1 MLHRDVRAAVLE
13 LHRQGHGVRAIARAL
28 RISRS
33 SVRRVLE
40 QGSAE
45 VPELLRPD
53 KLTES
58 IDLVRELYASC
69 EGNLV
74 RVHEELE
81 ARDVH
86 VGYATLT
93 AFCRRQRIGVETK
106 LPAGFYH
113 FDPAEEMQHDT
124 SPHRVVVG
132 GQLRRLEC
140 ASLVLCYSH
149 MIFAQ
154 AYPRWNRF
162 WCKVFLTAALRYFGG
177 AAKWTMLDNSSII
190 IVSGTG
196 ANAVAAPE
204 MVALATLF
212 GFKFVAHEKGD
223 ANRSARVERP
233 FDYIEHN
240 FYVGRTF
247 ADVADLNRQFVIW
260 CDQVNAKFRRSL
272 RASHREL
279 FAVERPKLQRLPL
292 HIPDPSEFHQRTVDT
307 LGYVTVHTNNYS
319 VPCSLLDRS
328 VDVIATS
335 ELVRIFDGHRLVC
348 EHPREEDGA
357 HQRCTLK
364 AHREERQRLRLG
376 RQKPSPQEQTLMTA
390 APELAELVAH
400 LKSRHRGRAIRPIRR
415 LHQMFLDYPTDPLCA
430 AIRRALD
437 HGLYDLQ
444 RIEAIVLK
452 QLSGSFFREP
462 DSLLEPH
469 PPTNDSPSGE
479 SEKDSDDDP
488 QDQDPNAE

>member
-1 MLHRDVRAAVLE
+1 MLKRDVRAAVLE
-13 LHRQGHGVRAIARAL
+13 LHRQGHGVRAVARAL
-28 RISRS
+28 RISRT

-40 QGSAE
+40 QGSVE

-113 FDPAEEMQHDT
+113 FDPGEEMQHDT
-124 SPHRVVVG
+124 SPHQVVVG
-132 GQLRRLEC
+132 GKLRRLEC
-140 ASLVLCYSH
+140 ASLVLCYSR
-149 MIFAQ
+149 MLFAQ

-177 AAKWTMLDNSSII
+177 AAKRAMLDNSSII

-204 MVALATLF
+204 MAALATLF
-212 GFKFVAHEKGD
+212 GFEFVAHEKGD

-233 FDYIEHN
+233 FDYIERN

-247 ADVADLNRQFVIW
+247 ADIADLNRQFVVW
-260 CDQVNAKFRRSL
+260 CDRVNAQFRRSL

-292 HIPDPSEFHQRTVDT
+292 HIPDPSEVHQRTVDT
-307 LGYVTVHTNNYS
+307 LGYVTVHTNHYS

-328 VDVIATS
+328 LDVIATRD
-335 ELVRIFDGHRLVC
+335 LVQIFDGYRLVC

-376 RQKPSPQEQTLMTA
+376 RRKPSPQEQTLMTA

-415 LHQMFLDYPTDPLCA
+415 LHQMFLDYPTDPLRT

-437 HGLYDLQ
+437 HGLYDLR
-444 RIEAIVLK
+444 RIEAIVLE

-479 SEKDSDDDP
+479 SEKEHDDGP
-488 QDQDPNAE
+488 QDQDPPAE

>member
-1 MLHRDVRAAVLE
+1 MLKRDVRAAVLE

-33 SVRRVLE
+33 SVRRVLM
-40 QGSAE
+40 QGSAD
-45 VPELLRPD
+45 VPPLQRPD

-58 IDLVRELYASC
+58 INLVRELYASC

-81 ARDVH
+81 ARNIQ

-93 AFCRRQRIGVETK
+93 SFCRRQRIGVETK

-113 FDPAEEMQHDT
+113 FEPGEEMQHDT

-132 GQLRRLEC
+132 GRLRRLEC
-140 ASLVLCYSH
+140 ASLVLCYSR

-177 AAKWTMLDNSSII
+177 AAKRAMLDNSSII

-204 MVALATLF
+204 MVALARFF
-212 GFKFVAHEKGD
+212 GFEFVAHEKGD

-240 FYVGRTF
+240 FYAGRTF
-247 ADVADLNRQFVIW
+247 VDVADLNWQFVTW
-260 CDQVNAKFRRSL
+260 CDQVNAKYRRSL

-279 FAVERPKLQRLPL
+279 FAVEHPKLQRLPL
-292 HIPDPSEFHQRTVDT
+292 YIPEPSEFHQRTVDT
-307 LGYVTVHTNNYS
+307 LGYVTVHANNYS

-328 VDVIATS
+328 VDVIARRD
-335 ELVRIFDGHRLVC
+335 LIQIFDGHRLVC

-357 HQRCTLK
+357 RQRCTLE

-376 RQKPSPQEQTLMTA
+376 RHKPSPQEQTLMAA

-415 LHQMFLDYPTDPLCA
+415 LHQMFLDYPTDPLCT

-444 RIEAIVLK
+444 RIEAIVLE

-462 DSLLEPH
+462 DLSLEPS
-469 PPTNDSPSGE
+469 PPIHDSPPDE
-479 SEKDSDDDP
+479 SEKEDDDGP
-488 QDQDPNAE
+488 QDQDPTSE